1 MKLSNLT
8 SHLPAQAT
16 LSKIPATRTHR
27 SVAEYASVLSIG
39 LIAGASLALLLTPT
53 PGKELRGRISDR
65 VGGLRQRAKKVV
77 AKANGRLHGAEDSL
91 H

>member
-53 PGKELRGRISDR
+53 PGNTTVQPVP
-65 VGGLRQRAKKVV
+65 VGTCTIWAC
-77 AKANGRLHGAEDSL
+77 AAASASKAHASIVDFFR
-91 H
+91 